1 MENYYVSLFLQK
13 EENQKKKEKKEK
25 KGFKR
30 SHYARGFRVKRNL
43 PKRSCLYCIVLY
55 CQNFISYFLNAKV
68 NFENKI
74 N

>member
-1 MENYYVSLFLQK
+1 
-13 EENQKKKEKKEK
+13 
-25 KGFKR
+25 
-30 SHYARGFRVKRNL
+30 
-43 PKRSCLYCIVLY
+43 LYCIVLY